1 MSVLTPRVP
10 SAPVCVQMLILLV
23 SLRLVARVASTGGR
37 PPVAQNHHLK
47 QEQKTKLT
55 NMSEGQVTCRL
66 NIVGLDKPTASL
78 STCHLFLLWMTILLK
93 EWLK

>member
-1 MSVLTPRVP
+1 MSVLTPRAP

-55 NMSEGQVTCRL
+55 NMSEGRVTCRL
-66 NIVGLDKPTASL
+66 NIVGLVRQK
-78 STCHLFLLWMTILLK
+78 LK
-93 EWLK
+93 IKT